1 MQHYKAGAARL
12 KRCGLGFEI
21 FRAISMVILRI
32 LRHLSWSL
40 EVVFGLIF
48 GLKYSKG
55 IPLVASWIK
64 KYISGLHIDSLD
76 FHAVLEELVLE
87 VENVGSVLTTSFLSF
102 MLQAAAESREV

>member
-40 EVVFGLIF
+40 EVVF

-102 MLQAAAESREV
+102 MLQAAAESREI